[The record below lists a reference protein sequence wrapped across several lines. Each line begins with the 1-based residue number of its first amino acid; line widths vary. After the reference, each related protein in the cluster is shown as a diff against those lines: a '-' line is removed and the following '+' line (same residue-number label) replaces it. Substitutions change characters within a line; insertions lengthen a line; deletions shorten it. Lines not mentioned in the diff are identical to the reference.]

1 MKMMEYI
8 HVYTS
13 YAYTHARTLAHSAR
27 IHARPVSYRAKLA
40 VIPVDVAHSNQAP
53 VANETVGEVGA

>member
-1 MKMMEYI
+1 MYI
-8 HVYTS
+8 RI
-13 YAYTHARTLAHSAR
+13 HARTHPRTPAH

>member
-1 MKMMEYI
+1 MYI
-8 HVYTS
+8 RI
-13 YAYTHARTLAHSAR
+13 HARTLAHSAR

>member
-1 MKMMEYI
+1 MKIMMEYI

-13 YAYTHARTLAHSAR
+13 YAYTHARTPAR
-27 IHARPVSYRAKLA
+27 IHARPISYRAKLA

>member
-1 MKMMEYI
+1 MKIAMEYI
-8 HVYTS
+8 HVHTHTR
-13 YAYTHARTLAHSAR
+13 THARRPAR
-27 IHARPVSYRAKLA
+27 IHTRPVSYRAKLA

>member
-1 MKMMEYI
+1 MKIVMEYI
-8 HVYTS
+8 HVHTDTR
-13 YAYTHARTLAHSAR
+13 THARL
-27 IHARPVSYRAKLA
+27 PVSYRAKLA

>member
-13 YAYTHARTLAHSAR
+13 YAYTHARTPAR

>member
-1 MKMMEYI
+1 MKIVMEYI
-8 HVYTS
+8 HVH
-13 YAYTHARTLAHSAR
+13 THARTHAR